1 MRLLAIA
8 AIAVL
13 GAVLV
18 ASSAYAITLHP
29 GDLVVA
35 RQRTPF
41 FPSAVVHVDPL
52 TGVRTV
58 IVLLDNPGTPSAIAI
73 DGNGD
78 LLVAERS
85 LAGSRAGGIS
95 IGDNDIVRIDPVTG
109 AQSVVVL
116 FPEEAGTIGVSPTG
130 VAIDATGDLL
140 VTYSQMSSFGVGG
153 GVLRVD
159 PLTGDVTEV
168 SSGGILNEPTAIAIE
183 ANGDLMVVNLGV
195 AGLPVILRIDPR
207 TGAQSGVSSEGAIGS
222 SSLAIDADGDLLV
235 KAPRRFLP
243 GVCMGGS
250 NDGNVCTSGAECQ
263 SSEPQPVPRPR
274 CVIPSPE
281 DSILRVDPVTGAATV
296 VSSGG
301 LLTGPTGI
309 AIDADGDLIVVT
321 PSAIFHIDPVTGA
334 QKTVSADASSLFSIA
349 IVPDLQIA
357 MDIKPGSDT
366 NPINLFTR
374 GAPDHPIRP
383 FHVPGSPPRQLVAC
397 EPSTAKA
404 AASAAWY
411 QQRKRDSA
419 APNPI
424 ENSGFAGIVGR
435 EPWITRQRAPYL

>member
-159 PLTGDVTEV
+159 PLTGDVTTTLCRDPWIKRLRR
-168 SSGGILNEPTAIAIE
+168 SGRRR
-183 ANGDLMVVNLGV
+183 DH
-195 AGLPVILRIDPR
+195 AGLR
-207 TGAQSGVSSEGAIGS
+207 
-222 SSLAIDADGDLLV
+222 
-235 KAPRRFLP
+235 PRR
-243 GVCMGGS
+243 
-250 NDGNVCTSGAECQ
+250 
-263 SSEPQPVPRPR
+263 R
-274 CVIPSPE
+274 
-281 DSILRVDPVTGAATV
+281 DSR
-296 VSSGG
+296 
-301 LLTGPTGI
+301 
-309 AIDADGDLIVVT
+309 
-321 PSAIFHIDPVTGA
+321 A
-334 QKTVSADASSLFSIA
+334 QE
-349 IVPDLQIA
+349 
-357 MDIKPGSDT
+357 G
-366 NPINLFTR
+366 R
-374 GAPDHPIRP
+374 
-383 FHVPGSPPRQLVAC
+383 PPR
-397 EPSTAKA
+397 
-404 AASAAWY
+404 
-411 QQRKRDSA
+411 
-419 APNPI
+419 
-424 ENSGFAGIVGR
+424 GR
-435 EPWITRQRAPYL
+435 ER